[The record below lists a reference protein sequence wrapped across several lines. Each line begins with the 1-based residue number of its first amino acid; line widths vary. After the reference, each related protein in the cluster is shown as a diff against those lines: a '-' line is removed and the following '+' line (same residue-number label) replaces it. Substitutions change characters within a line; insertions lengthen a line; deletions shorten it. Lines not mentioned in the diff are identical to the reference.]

1 MQFRFHLRYQL
12 TKISQCSHK
21 QALDFCKNGLVQID
35 GVTETNPRRIIG
47 IKEEIKIG
55 EEVVREGINFRY
67 VLFYK
72 PNLYE
77 CTSNKSIQN
86 NVYEVLPE
94 SFQHLFS
101 FGRLDKNSEGLL
113 LLSNDGQ
120 AYKDLMDKDSEVE
133 KEYLVHTFRPITDL
147 LRTSFTEP
155 FQLGQRFTKPALF
168 EQLDEFTFKVI
179 LKEGINRHIRRICA
193 KNENQVKQLIRIRI
207 GNHLLGNLKTGEWK
221 EVNGF

>member
-1 MQFRFHLRYQL
+1 MQFRYHLSYQL
-12 TKISQCSHK
+12 TKITRCSHK

-35 GVTETNPRRIIG
+35 GMKETNPRRIIG
-47 IKEEIKIG
+47 QKEEIKIRD
-55 EEVVREGINFRY
+55 EIVREGLTFRY

-77 CTSNKSIQN
+77 CTSNRLIEN
-86 NVYEVLPE
+86 NIYEVLPE
-94 SFQHLFS
+94 CFHDLFS

-120 AYKDLMDKDSEVE
+120 AYKDLMDKESEVE
-133 KEYLVHTFRPITDL
+133 KEYLVHTFQPIIKS

-155 FQLGQRFTKPALF
+155 FLLGQRFTKPALF
-168 EQLDEFTFKVI
+168 EQLDEFSFRVV

-207 GNHLLGNLKTGEWK
+207 GNHLLGNLGIGEWK